1 MKQLGG
7 LEEDRAKFEEKGAQI
22 IVVAVQSQK
31 AAETS
36 KMAARVHFPFLADT
50 DHAVADAF
58 GVFNLLEDPIMQNEA
73 TPAVCVVRN
82 RRELRPENTER
93 DDFGEFALG
102 VSWGVRLGG
111 RKAIRKIALWFFGEE
126 EVGLHGA
133 FAFDIDRA
141 AGLADEVVLEDFE

>member
-73 TPAVCVVRN
+73 TPAVFIINKDGQIVWS
-82 RRELRPENTER
+82 EIAENSDQRTQSET
-93 DDFGEFALG
+93 
-102 VSWGVRLGG
+102 
-111 RKAIRKIALWFFGEE
+111 I
-126 EVGLHGA
+126 
-133 FAFDIDRA
+133 
-141 AGLADEVVLEDFE
+141 LANLP